1 MHINNKYN
9 NNNNNYN
16 NLNPRTLY
24 KSLSYTQT
32 QLVQTTEISAA
43 CLCPYLF
50 KLSYPFGVSRAQQDY
65 IVADTVHDIL
75 SFVSKDIILEKWEYK
90 SKNFNS
96 IALKIQKESS
106 AISDSIIS
114 FKEEWARGE
123 GREIP
128 PNFEDDVKDRIHG
141 ILIGLAKR
149 IMYKFERPKRA
160 LSEITIT
167 NIKNFHEGR
176 IDAILEFENGHY
188 GAIDWKAYSLDP
200 VNGSGSEK
208 WQLVANLLLLNYRYT
223 GDENNWNKCL
233 FGSIIYYTNAY
244 IPRFPIKE
252 ETINKVKEA
261 RNFSH
266 EILSG
271 RSPPAKKPPFC
282 PVCDSGSSP
291 ACNDCQFYRKDSSLA
306 HSGNIPDN
314 YDKIRKTFFRK
325 RYKIIEE
332 RAETHRPKFV
342 IGIMFDKM
350 GEAPAIDALEKA
362 GIVHIG
368 YRLDTNSLENNTNSN
383 DNGVIG
389 DSNLINP
396 NKDHCLTLIKDDFN
410 VFLQPRKQIR
420 LIVKEKG
427 IPLLACASVSGG
439 VKEIDGKK
447 LVVDFRTKTLTNR
460 AVNILLGNNSIYQN
474 KNDNKVFY
482 DNNNNKEK
490 DLPKDNEI
498 LENEIIIIP
507 DEINLTK
514 RLLEPLHKF
523 HRLAADILIP
533 YEVAENLGI
542 YNNSNS
548 NNGRSSGENADE
560 GGFSL

>member
-1 MHINNKYN
+1 MQI
-9 NNNNNYN
+9 NNNY
-16 NLNPRTLY
+16 LNPRTLY
-24 KSLSYTQT
+24 KSLSHTQT
-32 QLVQTTEISAA
+32 QLVQSTEISSA

-50 KLSYPFGVSRAQQDY
+50 KLSYPFGVSRSQQDY
-65 IVADTVHDIL
+65 IIADTVHDIL
-75 SFVSKDIILEKWEYK
+75 SLISKDIILEKWKYK
-90 SKNFNS
+90 SKSFDD
-96 IALKIQKESS
+96 IALSIQKESS

-114 FKEEWARGE
+114 YKKDWARGE

-128 PNFEDDVKDRIHG
+128 PKFEDDVKDRIRG

-149 IMYKFERPKRA
+149 IMYKFERPKRS

-176 IDAILEFENGHY
+176 IDTILEFENGQY
-188 GAIDWKAYSLDP
+188 GTIDWKAYSLDP

-223 GDENNWNKCL
+223 GDENNWSKCL
-233 FGSIIYYTNAY
+233 FGSIVYYTNAY

-252 ETINKVKEA
+252 ETINKVKEG

-266 EILSG
+266 EILCG

-282 PVCDSGSSP
+282 PVCDTGSSP
-291 ACNDCQFYRKDSSLA
+291 FCNDCQFYRNDSSLA

-342 IGIMFDKM
+342 IGIMLDKM
-350 GEAPAIDALEKA
+350 GEVAAIDALEKA
-362 GIVHIG
+362 GIVHTG
-368 YRLDTNSLENNTNSN
+368 YKLEAKAPNNNTNSN
-383 DNGVIG
+383 NNDDIS
-389 DSNLINP
+389 DSSLINP
-396 NKDHCLTLIKDDFN
+396 KKDHCITLTKDNFN

-447 LVVDFRTKTLTNR
+447 LLVDFRTKTLTNR
-460 AVNILLGNNSIYQN
+460 AINILLGNSRYPNTNYDKVLFIGNN
-474 KNDNKVFY
+474 K
-482 DNNNNKEK
+482 KEK
-490 DLPKDNEI
+490 DLIKNNEI

-533 YEVAENLGI
+533 YEVAENLGL
-542 YNNSNS
+542 YNNSNNNSS
-548 NNGRSSGENADE
+548 NSSEENVE
-560 GGFSL
+560 GVGGFSL